1 VFEGIVLGIWGGEF
15 LSLIENPLAW
25 LVGGLLGLLLI
36 LPLMGWW
43 TGLAEAV
50 DSE

>member
-1 VFEGIVLGIWGGEF
+1 VLGIWGDEF

-25 LVGGLLGLLLI
+25 FVGGLLGLLLI
-36 LPLMGWW
+36 FPLMGWW